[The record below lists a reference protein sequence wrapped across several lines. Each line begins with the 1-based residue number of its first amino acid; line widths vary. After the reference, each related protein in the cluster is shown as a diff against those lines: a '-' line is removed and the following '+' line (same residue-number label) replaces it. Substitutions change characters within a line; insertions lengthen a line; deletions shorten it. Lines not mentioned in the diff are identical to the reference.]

1 MNINESLLC
10 CTMLLCFLSE
20 KESTGLNNDVYY
32 SGREWTQFYTIP
44 EPKHSFHY
52 VGATHSP
59 LGNKGQDFTLLNSLL
74 QVTQIGQTIEH
85 SFMLLG
91 WHHRHVG
98 LQYFFFFTLQLT
110 ILQNKNDIYIY
121 FKYKWWFAF
130 YFSVDEYKWEPTL
143 FYHASMFLKQESK
156 LLDWTIVCI
165 FW

>member
-85 SFMLLG
+85 SFFCLVDTAVMLNCNTSSSL
-91 WHHRHVG
+91 HYSLLVCKMK
-98 LQYFFFFTLQLT
+98 LIV
-110 ILQNKNDIYIY
+110 ILIL
-121 FKYKWWFAF
+121 
-130 YFSVDEYKWEPTL
+130 SVDKHL
-143 FYHASMFLKQESK
+143 HMIS
-156 LLDWTIVCI
+156 V
-165 FW
+165 